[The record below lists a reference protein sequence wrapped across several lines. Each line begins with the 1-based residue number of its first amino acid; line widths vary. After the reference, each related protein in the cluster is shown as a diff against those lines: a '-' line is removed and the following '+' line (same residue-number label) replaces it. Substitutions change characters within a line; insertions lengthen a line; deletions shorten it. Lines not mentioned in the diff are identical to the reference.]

1 MNLFIATLRVI
12 LKILEDLLEEEEGV
26 YHIPELLT
34 VSFHS
39 K

>member
-26 YHIPELLT
+26 YHIPELT

-39 K
+39 NE